1 MSMPTEETIYEVAN
15 RVATITLNRPD
26 KLNAWTA
33 TMEKEVRGCLDQA
46 ERDDN
51 VGIIVLTGAGRGFCA
66 GADMS
71 LLSSVAAQGLPGPER
86 DAVSRLGGDS
96 LQREGVPPDF
106 QKKYSYFLGIE
117 KPILAAINGP
127 AVGLGL
133 VIALYCDLR
142 LASDAARFSTTFA
155 QRGLIAEYGMAWM
168 LPRIVGLPNALD
180 LLFSARQ
187 INSAEALRLGLVNQV
202 FAQENFPDKVNE
214 YAVDLASRVSP
225 RSLRVIK
232 RQVYRAMFQTL
243 TESFDLAVEEMVASL
258 RSEDFKEGG
267 AHFLEKRAPAF
278 KGRRCSEQAIPDMIS
293 LNVKSAKQ
301 KPRQCAADQ
310 GSQDGDRRVAPI

>member
-1 MSMPTEETIYEVAN
+1 MPTQETIYGVAN

-33 TMEKEVRGCLDQA
+33 TMETEVRAHLEEA
-46 ERDDN
+46 ERDNN

-71 LLSSVAAQGLPGPER
+71 LLSSVAAQGLPGGER
-86 DAVSRLGGDS
+86 DAVSRLGGAAPERAGLPS
-96 LQREGVPPDF
+96 DF
-106 QKKYSYFLGIE
+106 QKKYSYFLAVE

-127 AVGLGL
+127 VVGLGL

-142 LASDAARFSTTFA
+142 LASDTARFSTTFA
-155 QRGLIAEYGMAWM
+155 QRGLIAEYGMASM

-187 INSAEALRLGLVNQV
+187 INAAEALRMGLVNQV
-202 FAQENFPDKVNE
+202 FAPENFLDKVHE
-214 YAVDLASRVSP
+214 YAADLASRVSP

-232 RQVYRAMFQTL
+232 RQVYRGMFQTL
-243 TESFDLAVEEMVASL
+243 AESFDLSVEEMVASL
-258 RSEDFKEGG
+258 RSEDFKEGV

-278 KGRRCSEQAIPDMIS
+278 KGR
-293 LNVKSAKQ
+293 
-301 KPRQCAADQ
+301 
-310 GSQDGDRRVAPI
+310 